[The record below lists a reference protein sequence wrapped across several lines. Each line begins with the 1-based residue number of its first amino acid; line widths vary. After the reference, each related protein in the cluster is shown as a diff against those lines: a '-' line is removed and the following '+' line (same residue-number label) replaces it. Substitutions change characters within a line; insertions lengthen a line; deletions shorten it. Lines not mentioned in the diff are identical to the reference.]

1 MKETISIVGV
11 CGNHFAVLLAALLK
25 SLELNHRTDENI
37 DFYIIDDKISY
48 KNKLKLNRSVDK
60 KTINLIWLKMSD
72 CIPKQFDLPKDKST
86 YPIKIYMKLFIPYF
100 MPEHVEKVIFL
111 DVDMIM
117 LEDVSV
123 LWNIDLNGHPIAAAQ
138 DQFIKEVGNWG
149 GIQNYEDFN
158 LTPDTKYFNTGL
170 IVFDIKKWLNLNV
183 TEKVLDCT
191 NENQKFASF
200 GDQYGLNAV
209 LGKDW
214 YQLDPLWNRYAYSE
228 EERPFNIHFTGRK
241 PIYKTYEYNEHYKEL
256 FYNYLYQT
264 EWKNFKP
271 IGETSRYLSK
281 LNNILSKLR
290 KMI

>member
-25 SLELNHRTDENI
+25 SLELNHHSNEKI
-37 DFYIIDDKISY
+37 DFYIIDDKISH
-48 KNKLKLNRSVDK
+48 KNKLKLNKSINKDV
-60 KTINLIWLKMSD
+60 INLIWLKMTD
-72 CIPKQFDLPKDKST
+72 CIPKQFNLPKDKST

-100 MPEHVEKVIFL
+100 MPKHVEKVIFL

-123 LWNIDLNGHPIAAAQ
+123 LWNTDLDDNTIAAVQ

-149 GIQNYEDFN
+149 GIQNYKDFN
-158 LTPDTKYFNTGL
+158 LTAETKYFNTGL
-170 IVFDIKKWLNLNV
+170 IVFNIKKWLDLNV
-183 TEKVLDCT
+183 TERVLNCT

-209 LGKDW
+209 LAKDW
-214 YQLDPLWNRYAYSE
+214 LQLDPLWNRYAYSE

-241 PIYKTYEYNEHYKEL
+241 PIYKTYEFNDNYKTM
-256 FYNYLYQT
+256 FYNYLNKT

-281 LNNILSKLR
+281 LTNILNKIK
-290 KMI
+290 KML